1 MQVLHIV
8 ELLDEAYLPRPR
20 RGRGQGEG
28 AVKTKVMDLAA
39 LPPLTPTLVTV
50 NGTDVVLFR
59 RRDQTTGGD
68 EIFAIGNECPHQ
80 GGNLCDGWI
89 EGEIVTCPLHG
100 WEFDL
105 RTGVLHDRSR
115 RARAGLPRHAWKTA
129 PVYLEPV
136 E

>member
-1 MQVLHIV
+1 
-8 ELLDEAYLPRPR
+8 
-20 RGRGQGEG
+20 
-28 AVKTKVMDLAA
+28 MDLAA

-50 NGTDVVLFR
+50 NGDGRVPLSAR
-59 RRDQTTGGD
+59 RD

-105 RTGVLHDRSR
+105 RTGVCMTVPGERVPGYRVTVEDGAVH
-115 RARAGLPRHAWKTA
+115 
-129 PVYLEPV
+129 LEPV